1 MCLWEIRV
9 REDGGGGAIGRRTG
23 GRNGQQ
29 WLWFKVSLVT
39 LLPGAVTASAQLSA
53 GPGHLPENTPMHS
66 CSSCGSPPLLG
77 SSLLPAYYHA
87 LRPLL
92 LAPTLTHSLTH
103 LLRPGSD
110 YRPIAG
116 RRKGKHEKKGGGE
129 IVWKTTALLP
139 LVPIP
144 GAQLWLGLQAF
155 RQALTSC
162 FLGCLWRDTEE
173 V

>member
-1 MCLWEIRV
+1 MR
-9 REDGGGGAIGRRTG
+9 GKTGRRTG
-23 GRNGQQ
+23 GRDGQR
-29 WLWFKVSLVT
+29 WLWFKVSPVT

-53 GPGHLPENTPMHS
+53 GPSHLPENTPMHS
-66 CSSCGSPPLLG
+66 CPSCGSPPLLG
-77 SSLLPAYYHA
+77 SSPLPAYYHA

-92 LAPTLTHSLTH
+92 LAPTLTLSLTC
-103 LLRPGSD
+103 LGLGVIIGPL
-110 YRPIAG
+110 P
-116 RRKGKHEKKGGGE
+116 GGGKE
-129 IVWKTTALLP
+129 SRKKKRGGGLEGGGIVWKTTALLP